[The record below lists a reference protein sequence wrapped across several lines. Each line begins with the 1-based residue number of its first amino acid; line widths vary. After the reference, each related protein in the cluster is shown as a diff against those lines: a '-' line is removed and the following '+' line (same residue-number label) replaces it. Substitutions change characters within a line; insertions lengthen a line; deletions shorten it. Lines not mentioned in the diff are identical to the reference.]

1 MKKIIAIFI
10 SVFVCASLL
19 NMTCFAEE
27 VTEEVAEYAVD
38 EDIAVEAEEEVAEEA
53 DESKDSTWDDLFSR
67 VFEFSAEYRLELLE
81 LAGSSV
87 IVLVASLLEK
97 RRKKDADETK
107 KDLGIVKGAS
117 TNTAS
122 SQGAVVDVINSM
134 ITGYNNM
141 RDSYEK
147 YEGVEDDRNR
157 LLGAVFVQNT
167 AVLEILMSVYVNN
180 KNLPQGVKDLV
191 TLRYTNAQKALGND
205 DLLMSV
211 VAAVREKINAEET
224 PVDQTEEDE
233 ENEVAEV

>member
-10 SVFVCASLL
+10 SVFVCVSLL
-19 NMTCFAEE
+19 NMTCFAED
-27 VTEEVAEYAVD
+27 VTEYSVD
-38 EDIAVEAEEEVAEEA
+38 EDIAVEAEEEVTEEA

-67 VFEFSAEYRLELLE
+67 VFEFSAKYRLELLE
-81 LAGSSV
+81 LTGSSV

-97 RRKKDADETK
+97 RRKKDADDTM
-107 KDLGIVKGAS
+107 KDIGIVKGAS
-117 TNTAS
+117 TNTER

-134 ITGYNNM
+134 ITGYNKM